1 MEVVEESDKVAA
13 DTHHKKSCSL
23 EIEIY
28 LHLLVLMHLLDSKR
42 FDKVSI
48 PLNEISS
55 RIQLIL

>member
-1 MEVVEESDKVAA
+1 MDVVEESNSVVA

-42 FDKVSI
+42 LDKVSI
-48 PLNEISS
+48 H
-55 RIQLIL
+55 